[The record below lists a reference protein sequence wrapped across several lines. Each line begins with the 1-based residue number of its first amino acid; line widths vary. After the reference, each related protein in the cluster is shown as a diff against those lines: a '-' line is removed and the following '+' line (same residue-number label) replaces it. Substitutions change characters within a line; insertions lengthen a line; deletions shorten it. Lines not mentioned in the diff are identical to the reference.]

1 MYMIFNKKLE
11 ESAINSPSN
20 FLCSSIY
27 VYYRHLQSTTKEIM
41 LYNGYITII
50 DIVENNKALSNTKA
64 TFCSLLNILVASL
77 FIFWHTTLK
86 HISMRQVSVACLLK
100 IWTTW
105 SIKIIHRID

>member
-1 MYMIFNKKLE
+1 MIFNKKLE

-50 DIVENNKALSNTKA
+50 DIVEKANAGLDKKEYSFNGFVVSA
-64 TFCSLLNILVASL
+64 CEFA
-77 FIFWHTTLK
+77 LK
-86 HISMRQVSVACLLK
+86 HMK
-100 IWTTW
+100 
-105 SIKIIHRID
+105 